1 MVRYLKQL
9 FFCSRGQRD
18 KPALLVYLLY
28 LTCRRCSMCRRVVCG
43 CELFGCVT
51 TLRNKRNVAQ
61 KSIKNMVELHYTTR
75 G

>member
-28 LTCRRCSMCRRVVCG
+28 LTCAG
-43 CELFGCVT
+43 ELS
-51 TLRNKRNVAQ
+51 VAVRF
-61 KSIKNMVELHYTTR
+61 SVA
-75 G
+75 

>member
-1 MVRYLKQL
+1 
-9 FFCSRGQRD
+9 
-18 KPALLVYLLY
+18 
-28 LTCRRCSMCRRVVCG
+28 MCRRVVCG
-43 CELFGCVT
+43 CEIFGCVT